1 MEFIL
6 EGSKCVAVEIILDHV
21 LHGVQHLAFA
31 SNEPS
36 ECSASQGLRSCE
48 HWSSGCSAVICR
60 WSVLVTAQSQYVC
73 IVGAH
78 ACELA
83 HAQVYSCIDTL
94 PSYLSTIFF
103 ETKS

>member
-6 EGSKCVAVEIILDHV
+6 EGSKCVTVEIILDHV

-36 ECSASQGLRSCE
+36 ECSASQGLWSCE

-60 WSVLVTAQSQYVC
+60 WSVLVTAQSQCVC
-73 IVGAH
+73 
-78 ACELA
+78 
-83 HAQVYSCIDTL
+83 VYCGCTCMCTCTCTGIL
-94 PSYLSTIFF
+94 VHVEARY
-103 ETKS
+103 